1 MNTVARL
8 QEENRIVPLS
18 LLFPSNSPLS
28 LIFHYQGSFLVDDLL
43 LRLRYFIIGKRT
55 SPWLRSSPYYSSLLS
70 FYFFSLSLCL
80 SLSLSLLISKEAQRR
95 FASFD
100 TRQIYLYSSRALCAK
115 ASDPGPLEYVY
126 AGNVERGNGRFQVTR
141 KRLTK
146 IFKRDAGRAARGCL
160 LSLHHAIMEN
170 ESQTS
175 PRSSISWKIA
185 PILLLPFPPRFF
197 FEITPRF

>member
-1 MNTVARL
+1 MQR
-8 QEENRIVPLS
+8 RISFSPRPPPPPPFPVTLPQLDYTK
-18 LLFPSNSPLS
+18 LPEFPSVSTIKGRAGGGVS
-28 LIFHYQGSFLVDDLL
+28 
-43 LRLRYFIIGKRT
+43 GKVVRE
-55 SPWLRSSPYYSSLLS
+55 L
-70 FYFFSLSLCL
+70 L
-80 SLSLSLLISKEAQRR
+80 SLSPSANVDFKGSATSVRVVWYAANIFVLVTCSLRKSIR
-95 FASFD
+95 
-100 TRQIYLYSSRALCAK
+100 
-115 ASDPGPLEYVY
+115 PGPLEYVY

>member
-1 MNTVARL
+1 MQMQR
-8 QEENRIVPLS
+8 RISFSPRPPPPPPFPVTLPQLDYTK
-18 LLFPSNSPLS
+18 LPEFPSVSTIKGRAGGGVS
-28 LIFHYQGSFLVDDLL
+28 GKVVRELL
-43 LRLRYFIIGKRT
+43 
-55 SPWLRSSPYYSSLLS
+55 
-70 FYFFSLSLCL
+70 SLSLCVSVCL
-80 SLSLSLLISKEAQRR
+80 SLSLPLRTLISKEAQRR